1 MVSHSTWLEAIWFK
15 SPKAWHQL
23 PTFSQALTAALYV
36 MVSDSTWLEAIWAKK
51 FSA

>member
-36 MVSDSTWLEAIWAKK
+36 MVFDSTCLEAMCVKSRMA
-51 FSA
+51 